1 MLPIQSL
8 KQYIGTEARRD
19 YSLEGINLKSYQ
31 KEDLPNLKD
40 RNSLISTFQH
50 QGVPPT
56 TITTE
61 CEFSSLI
68 SPLAIFEIAQ
78 HLRLIT

>member
-19 YSLEGINLKSYQ
+19 CSLEGINLKSYQ
-31 KEDLPNLKD
+31 KEALPYLKD
-40 RNSLISTFQH
+40 RNSLISTSQH
-50 QGVPPT
+50 QGVPST
-56 TITTE
+56 ATE